1 MKQFEELQVGCF
13 LYVENGAKFTILLE
27 QSNNKNEE

>member
-13 LYVENGAKFTILLE
+13 IYVENGAKFPLLLE
-27 QSNNKNEE
+27 PSNNKNEE